1 VTPRRAL
8 RIAGAATCLA
18 LCAGRAE
25 AAQSIAVTARDVAF
39 YADRLAVTAHGS
51 VRVRMDD
58 GSTIL
63 ADDLYG
69 DLRNDRY
76 VFAGNVSV
84 LRGTAA
90 TSALALDLDLK
101 TQRTSRLASDGS
113 ATPANPP
120 AGAFDIPDLQKDR
133 PYMIGKH
140 ADIVRRASI
149 RFTPARFPTGAGITA
164 PSPSYLYTFTANP
177 NFAVNELAASS
188 FDQPYGLV
196 STENNLLAGHLLVLG
211 RSVNLGL
218 QDTLVDGTRGYVAAA
233 VDPLIGAGR
242 LLNVTAYERL
252 FGTTAQTIGFSRAAG
267 FTGASYQL
275 SSGLRPGIASLTASV
290 ANGNDSA
297 TLGFTTY
304 DIRAPF
310 GFRFR
315 PRADIGF
322 DKAPESVIPT
332 FADPTRYPLLF
343 RHSAGANL
351 ASPLFRLP
359 LRATLGV
366 TLDADRRWYAYP
378 HHYDAVNAT
387 ATLGKRI
394 SPIVN
399 VIGRAAFG
407 FTTDAYANAQRAFY
421 PLPTSPLLT
430 PAGTPYYG
438 YAAYYGATSG
448 RSYAVDV
455 NVVPN
460 AAKAS
465 IKATYEHD
473 VDFPQFDG
481 FGRPRD
487 AVYVVADLRPAAGF
501 GVRVGR
507 GYLFHW
513 GGQNLTQQWTFQVSQ

>member
-1 VTPRRAL
+1 MRVAL
-8 RIAGAATCLA
+8 VATCLA
-18 LCAGRAE
+18 ACAARAD
-25 AAQSIAVTARDVAF
+25 AAQTIAVTAHDVAF
-39 YADRLAVTAHGS
+39 YADRLAVAAHGD

-76 VFAGNVSV
+76 VFAGNVREQ
-84 LRGTAA
+84 RGALA
-90 TSALALDLDLK
+90 TQALALDVDYK
-101 TQRTSRLASDGS
+101 AKRTSRLARDGT
-113 ATPANPP
+113 AMPANPP
-120 AGAFDIPDLQKDR
+120 AGAFDVPDLQRYR
-133 PYMIGKH
+133 PYMTGKH

-149 RFTPARFPTGAGITA
+149 RFTPAHFPTGAGITA

-188 FDQPYGLV
+188 FDQPYGLI

-267 FTGASYQL
+267 YTGASYQL
-275 SSGLRPGIASLTASV
+275 SSGLRPGIASFTASV
-290 ANGNDSA
+290 ANGDDSA

-304 DIRAPF
+304 DIRVPF

-322 DKAPESVIPT
+322 DKAPGSVVPT
-332 FADPTRYPLLF
+332 YADPTLYPLLF

-359 LRATLGV
+359 LRSTLGV

-399 VIGRAAFG
+399 IIGRTAFG
-407 FTTDAYANAQRAFY
+407 YVTDAYGNAQRNFY
-421 PLPTSPLLT
+421 PLPTAPLLT
-430 PAGTPYYG
+430 PDGTPYYG
-438 YAAYYGATSG
+438 YAAYSGATSG

-455 NVVPN
+455 NIVPN

-481 FGRPRD
+481 YGRPRD
-487 AVYVVADLRPAAGF
+487 AVYVVADLRPASGF